1 MQIKNTNYQISQPN
15 FQARYLSRSVST
27 AAKNRAESV
36 IDIYSLNKNDKNF
49 ILDELKQRLTLKDRI
64 LMHFFKDYTYRI
76 YIKGI
81 KKGYDWDF

>member
-1 MQIKNTNYQISQPN
+1 MIIEK
-15 FQARYLSRSVST
+15 
-27 AAKNRAESV
+27 K
-36 IDIYSLNKNDKNF
+36 F
-49 ILDELKQRLTLKDRI
+49 ILYELKEKLTLKDRI

>member
-1 MQIKNTNYQISQPN
+1 MFLRK
-15 FQARYLSRSVST
+15 YLFWRVV
-27 AAKNRAESV
+27 KK
-36 IDIYSLNKNDKNF
+36 IYDKNF

>member
-1 MQIKNTNYQISQPN
+1 M
-15 FQARYLSRSVST
+15 
-27 AAKNRAESV
+27 
-36 IDIYSLNKNDKNF
+36 IYDKNF
-49 ILDELKQRLTLKDRI
+49 IIDELKQRLTLKDRI